1 MMSWKEPGLVEGNI
15 LNDDT
20 ARNFYL
26 NNTKPIHYSWKP
38 PNSVIDINT
47 AIPMN
52 KPFDINKASNFPGW
66 IYFITD
72 EYIRVTVAINVTLI
86 SNDIYY
92 NPTEKEKEIKVILNS
107 DPNKFCTFPRLFSNN
122 KESIKLIKS
131 E

>member
-1 MMSWKEPGLVEGNI
+1 
-15 LNDDT
+15 
-20 ARNFYL
+20 
-26 NNTKPIHYSWKP
+26 
-38 PNSVIDINT
+38 
-47 AIPMN
+47 MN